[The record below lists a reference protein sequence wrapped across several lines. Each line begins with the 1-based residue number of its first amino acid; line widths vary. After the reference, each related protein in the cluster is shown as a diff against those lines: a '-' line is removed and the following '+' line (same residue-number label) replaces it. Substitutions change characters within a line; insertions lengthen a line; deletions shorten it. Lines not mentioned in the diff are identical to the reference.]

1 MKIIAE
7 LCQNHN
13 GQSSTLTKMVE
24 EAAKNG
30 ATHVKIQH
38 MYSKNLSKRSIFE
51 NGFIKNGK
59 IISIKRPYSK
69 EFIRLKKLELSNK
82 QIKNFISICKSN
94 SVIPLTTCFTR
105 QDIPQIQKLGFTEIK
120 VASYDCGSFQMLTE
134 LKNNFNHIYLSTGAS
149 FNAEIKEASNILK
162 NNFSLLHCVTQYPT
176 KLNNLNL
183 SRMKFLKKY
192 SNNVGY
198 SDHTSPQADKLVAC
212 LSAIYFGAK
221 ILERHFTILDKKAT
235 KDGIVS
241 VNGSELYQIKSFCN
255 ENKFKQLKILQNLK
269 FDRRK
274 FLGKPNPLL
283 TVEELQNREYYRGR
297 FVSKITDARGKLDIY
312 NWENTPLK

>member
-13 GQSSTLTKMVE
+13 GRSSTLIKMVE
-24 EAAKNG
+24 EAASNG

-38 MYSKNLSKRSIFE
+38 MYSKNLSQRPVFE
-51 NGFIKNGK
+51 NGYIKNDK
-59 IISIKRPYSK
+59 IVSIKRPYNK

-82 QIKNFISICKSN
+82 QIKNFINICKSN

-120 VASYDCGSFQMLTE
+120 VASYDCGSFQMLRE
-134 LKNNFNHIYLSTGAS
+134 LKNSFNHIYLSTGAS
-149 FNAEIKEASNILK
+149 FNTEIKEASKILK

-183 SRMKFLKKY
+183 SRMKFLKKF
-192 SNNVGY
+192 SKEVGY
-198 SDHTSPQADKLVAC
+198 SDHTNPQADKLVAC
-212 LSAIYFGAK
+212 LSSIYFGAK

-241 VNGSELYQIKSFCN
+241 VNGSELRQITSFCKK
-255 ENKFKQLKILQNLK
+255 NKFNQLKILKNLK
-269 FDRRK
+269 FNRSK

-283 TVEELQNREYYRGR
+283 TAEELQNREYYRGR
-297 FVSKITDARGKLDIY
+297 FVSNIIDARGKLDIY